1 MTHAAH
7 DLPGRRITGHVSAV
21 IGMKLTVRGIERAV
35 GIGARCRVTPL
46 AGPSVDGE
54 VLGID
59 EAGVH
64 LLPFGTWSGIGPGAS
79 VEVIPGGATLRPGR
93 AWIGRVIDPLGAPL
107 DDLGALPPAG
117 PARPIRSAPPPAF
130 GRRSVGSRLETGV
143 KAMDIFAPL
152 CTGQRMGIFAGSGVG
167 KSTLMSMLARR
178 GEADVIVVCLVGERG
193 REVQD
198 FLRHALGPEGLA
210 RSVVVAATGDAAPL
224 LRRQAAWTATT
235 VAEALRDEG
244 LNVLMMLDSVTRF
257 AQAQREIGLSL
268 GEPPAARGYPPTVF
282 AELPQLLERTGP
294 GTEGQGDITAL
305 YTVLVDGD
313 DLNDPVADAVR
324 GILDGHLVLSRRV
337 AERGRYPAIDLER
350 SLSRMLPDCHSP
362 AENAVL
368 TAARSALGRYGEME
382 DLIRIGAYKSGA
394 DPATDTSVAVATGAE
409 TYLAQSRDSH
419 VPTCDAF
426 AGLRAILSEAGVE
439 P

>member
-1 MTHAAH
+1 
-7 DLPGRRITGHVSAV
+7 
-21 IGMKLTVRGIERAV
+21 
-35 GIGARCRVTPL
+35 
-46 AGPSVDGE
+46 
-54 VLGID
+54 
-59 EAGVH
+59 
-64 LLPFGTWSGIGPGAS
+64 
-79 VEVIPGGATLRPGR
+79 
-93 AWIGRVIDPLGAPL
+93 
-107 DDLGALPPAG
+107 
-117 PARPIRSAPPPAF
+117 
-130 GRRSVGSRLETGV
+130 
-143 KAMDIFAPL
+143 MDIFAPL

-198 FLRHALGPEGLA
+198 FLKHALGPEGLA

-394 DPATDTSVAVATGAE
+394 DPATDRSVAVATGAE
-409 TYLAQSRDSH
+409 TFLTQSRDSH
-419 VPTCDAF
+419 VATGQAF
-426 AGLRAILSEAGVE
+426 EGLHAILSEAGVE
-439 P
+439 L